1 MSIKCWPAMERP
13 RERLLNQGSSALSD
27 AELLAIFLRTGS
39 AKASAIDMARQMIA
53 QFGSL
58 FDLLNASQQQLLE
71 CHGMGEAKVA
81 HLIAALELG
90 RRYIHHQMQ
99 ESHQLNEPALVKQ
112 YFAQQLKYEQL
123 EVFAT
128 LFLDSQLRL
137 IQFEKIFY
145 GSITQCSVHIREIIR
160 LALMHRAVS
169 IIVAHNHPDTDS
181 TPSQADIDL
190 TKQLAQ
196 ACQLMDI
203 KLIDHIIVGQN
214 GVLSLAEEYLMPLSE

>member
-1 MSIKCWPAMERP
+1 MSIKCWPVSERP
-13 RERLLNQGSSALSD
+13 RERLLNQGASALSD
-27 AELLAIFLRTGS
+27 SELLAIFLRTGS
-39 AKASAIDMARQMIA
+39 AKASAIEMARQMIG

-58 FDLLNASQQQLLE
+58 LNLLNASQDKLLS
-71 CHGMGEAKVA
+71 CHGMGDAKVA

-90 RRYIHHQMQ
+90 RRYISHQMQ

-112 YFAQQLKYEQL
+112 YFAQQLKHEPR
-123 EVFAT
+123 EVFAAM
-128 LFLDSQLRL
+128 FLDSQLRL

-196 ACQLMDI
+196 ACQLMEV
-203 KLIDHIIVGQN
+203 KLVDHIIVGQD
-214 GVLSLAEEYLMPLSE
+214 GVLSLAEEHLMPEF